1 MEEEYLNSELCGI
14 LEQFAYVAMET
25 YCEVQQEALS
35 IEKERYEKME
45 ENLEK
50 LSKTYLFLEK
60 KYKTTVEK
68 LQNEGNDLRK
78 IIEELK
84 KDCDDLRLINA
95 EHIAN
100 DQQMRGLQDEV
111 ECLKVQLLMQEEK
124 HNEDIALLKQ
134 QHTDEIQRY
143 KMLLQNAKLTHT
155 SNEANKKRGRPK
167 NSRKN
172 KRDTSYFRWPEL
184 NIEKINDTDFEK
196 EIVNKNIGT
205 KKRKLFHED
214 KDTMV
219 DIVQNLP
226 DSIESISGKLE
237 STLIDLE
244 KLKKEKSKSIM

>member
-1 MEEEYLNSELCGI
+1 MEEEYLNSELRGI
-14 LEQFAYVAMET
+14 LEQFVRIRDAYVAMET
-25 YCEVQQEALS
+25 YCEVQEEALS
-35 IEKERYEKME
+35 IEKERYEKMK

-50 LSKTYLFLEK
+50 LSKTYLFLERR
-60 KYKTTVEK
+60 YKTTVEK

-95 EHIAN
+95 ERIAN
-100 DQQMRGLQDEV
+100 DEQMRGLQDEV

-143 KMLLQNAKLTHT
+143 KMLLQNAKLTST
-155 SNEANKKRGRPK
+155 SNEPKKRGRPK
-167 NSRKN
+167 NSGKN
-172 KRDTSYFRWPEL
+172 KKDTYFRWPEL
-184 NIEKINDTDFEK
+184 NIEKINDTTHTGFEK

-214 KDTMV
+214 KDTIV
-219 DIVQNLP
+219 DIVQSIHNL
-226 DSIESISGKLE
+226 SVQNIQENEINTK
-237 STLIDLE
+237 
-244 KLKKEKSKSIM
+244 